1 MILKRLDSA
10 VSFTIPTVTLPVR
23 LIQAAIRSSPPRYK
37 QPIMKQDVSQSPA
50 SPENVSELGVTQKAE
65 ELARQK
71 AASVLHRAYR
81 LHLER
86 QLALSEKRSKSPTAS
101 CAKIAQTGD
110 DADPLICIDMSVDNL
125 EKTAAAILDGD
136 EHEGVVVS
144 FGPSDA
150 SGTKEQSPVGMA
162 KGSPDAFAVTVSSG
176 HFAKNSVQKIAE
188 LCGTRLNPEAAAEHK
203 REDMTARAIQR
214 AFKKWRNAKRR
225 RDSSTVV

>member
-1 MILKRLDSA
+1 MILKQLNSA
-10 VSFTIPTVTLPVR
+10 VSFSIPTIPLPAC
-23 LIQAAIRSSPPRYK
+23 LIQAAVHPSPPRRQ
-37 QPIMKQDVSQSPA
+37 QPIMKQDVLQSPA
-50 SPENVSELGVTQKAE
+50 SPENVSELDDAQTAE
-65 ELARQK
+65 GPARQK
-71 AASVLHRAYR
+71 AASVLQRAYR
-81 LHLER
+81 RHRER
-86 QLALSEKRSKSPTAS
+86 QLALSGKRSKSPTAS

-136 EHEGVVVS
+136 EHEGVVVLL
-144 FGPSDA
+144 GPLDA